1 MFINIK
7 LFIISFLNK
16 VLLLSL
22 NRVYLFSIQWLL
34 VSASVLNGQIS
45 CDLCERTMR
54 RAIRQPTG
62 RENSQTVTLSTI
74 STYILL
80 WKLKLDLD

>member
-16 VLLLSL
+16 VFLLRLNSGYSFSIHWILLSA
-22 NRVYLFSIQWLL
+22 N
-34 VSASVLNGQIS
+34 VLNGQIS

-62 RENSQTVTLSTI
+62 RGKFTNRNIEYNK
-74 STYILL
+74 YIYIIM
-80 WKLKLDLD
+80 KT